1 MIYDMLKMCVS
12 IFFNILNLVL
22 GGKLPPFGSAAVIVY
37 KDDRYL
43 TIELPRGRLAFPGGF
58 MNWREN
64 PQQAAER
71 EGKEETGLD
80 LKVDGL
86 IGFYSSASSSWLNMS
101 NLSFVYQAHVVGGKL
116 RNNIEGRPCW
126 ITEADLRR
134 RLDKHT
140 LGIFED
146 YLRYLEKQKTLVS
159 HNMVTYS

>member
-12 IFFNILNLVL
+12 IFFNILNLAL
-22 GGKLPPFGSAAVIVY
+22 SGKLPPFGSAAVIVQEN
-37 KDDRYL
+37 DRYL
-43 TIELPRGRLAFPGGF
+43 VIELPRGRLAFPGGF

-80 LKVDGL
+80 LQVKAL
-86 IGFYSSASSSWLNMS
+86 IGFYSSASSSWLHMS
-101 NLSFVYQAHVVGGKL
+101 NLSFVYQAHVVGGEL
-116 RNNIEGRPCW
+116 QNNIEGRPYW
-126 ITEADLRR
+126 ITEADLRS

-146 YLRYLEKQKTLVS
+146 YLRYLERQKSVFAA
-159 HNMVTYS
+159 

>member
-1 MIYDMLKMCVS
+1 MIYDILKMCVS

-22 GGKLPPFGSAAVIVY
+22 GGKLPPFGSAAVIVNENN
-37 KDDRYL
+37 RYL
-43 TIELPRGRLAFPGGF
+43 VIELPRGRLAFPGGF

-80 LKVDGL
+80 LQINDL
-86 IGFYSSASSSWLNMS
+86 IGFYSTANTSWLNMS
-101 NLSFVYQAHVVGGKL
+101 NLSFVYHAHVVGGEL
-116 RNNIEGRPCW
+116 RDNIEGRPFW
-126 ITEADLRR
+126 IAEADLRG

-146 YLRYLEKQKTLVS
+146 YLRYLERQKTFALR
-159 HNMVTYS
+159 NAFI